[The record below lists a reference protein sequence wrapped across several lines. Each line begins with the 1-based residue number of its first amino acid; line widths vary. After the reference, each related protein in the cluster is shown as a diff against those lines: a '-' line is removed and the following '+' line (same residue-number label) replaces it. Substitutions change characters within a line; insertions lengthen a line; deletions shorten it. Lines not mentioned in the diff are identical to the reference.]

1 MKKFFSILVIIIA
14 LTIAGIVGYG
24 AYNYVTEKN
33 SLKFT
38 PIPSPDIDVKED
50 PVTVDNA
57 TSTVDVS
64 KWKTYNNQELGY
76 SIKYPEDLIVNYDAL
91 SLILAF
97 PKDKYFHWP
106 LLDDVKLTLV
116 STSTCAS
123 NIASSS
129 MITINN
135 IKYRLSKSD
144 GAAMGTVYKEDV
156 YEINGNNVCYKITYN
171 SKGTNGAGFYVD
183 DPSLIK
189 KYDNQHSLDN
199 DEVIKIIYG
208 ILGSFK
214 INVIESG
221 KVES

>member
-24 AYNYVTEKN
+24 AYNYVQEKN

-38 PIPSPDIDVKED
+38 PIPSPDIDLNQASSTPD
-50 PVTVDNA
+50 IA
-57 TSTVDVS
+57 TSTVDIS
-64 KWKTYNNQELGY
+64 EWKIYDNQELGY
-76 SIKYPEDLIVNYDAL
+76 SIKYPKDLIVNYDAL

-106 LLDDVKLTLV
+106 LLDDVKLTLI
-116 STSTCAS
+116 STSTCS
-123 NIASSS
+123 SDIASSS
-129 MITINN
+129 QITVNG
-135 IKYRLSKSD
+135 IKYRFSKSD
-144 GAAMGTVYKEDV
+144 GAAMGTVYKENV
-156 YEINGNNVCYKITYN
+156 YEINGNSVCYTITYN

-214 INVIESG
+214 INTIEPG